1 MKEIFIE
8 RQQKVIRIVIR
19 SKDKLEEIYMEQ
31 EMEGPK
37 PGEIYVGVVKN
48 IIPSIKSAFID
59 IGFNKN
65 AYMYL
70 DKKFNNKH
78 IKKGD
83 YVLVQV
89 VKEELNKK
97 GAKVTNAISI
107 PGRYAVIETL
117 NKDISF
123 SKKIKDIEFKEYI
136 LKNIVKPKDIGIML
150 RTNSINVDMD
160 IINSEITEIVNIYKD
175 IIKKSKCKMKAGI
188 LLDNGGII
196 GKILRDRL
204 DDKTDKIYTNS
215 GKDYNYIKEFLN
227 KYSKIKTQLTL
238 YDGERTLLDY
248 YGIEKHILSLRKN
261 RVYLKCGGYIVI
273 DKTEAM
279 YVIDVNSGKNIKSGS
294 MNKTAFITNMEA
306 AEKISEQVLLRNLS
320 GIIVIDFIDMEHEEN
335 KIKVLNK
342 LQDGFK
348 NDKNKTVI
356 YPFTELSLVQI
367 ARRRQGRTIYEYIE
381 EPCNF
386 CRGNGSMLKFSY
398 IKLLIKNEI
407 ITLENKRQKDNI
419 YIEIDD
425 RYKKYIEENKK
436 QFIQDINCN
445 DKKLYLKYVENKDYY
460 KVQLLVFNSQ
470 IEELSDFMLS

>member
-8 RQQKVIRIVIR
+8 RQHKVIRIAIR
-19 SKDKLEEIYMEQ
+19 NKDKLEEIYMEQ

-48 IIPSIKSAFID
+48 MIPSIKSAFID

-123 SKKIKDIEFKEYI
+123 SKKIKDVEFKEYI
-136 LKNIVKPKDIGIML
+136 LKNIVKPKDIGIMI
-150 RTNSINVDMD
+150 RTNSVNVDMN
-160 IINSEITEIVNIYKD
+160 IIKSEITELVDIYKD
-175 IIKKSKCKMKAGI
+175 VIKKGNCKMNPGI
-188 LLDNGGII
+188 LFDNGGIL

-204 DDKTDKIYTNS
+204 DNETDKIYTNCVE
-215 GKDYNYIKEFLN
+215 DYNYINEFLN
-227 KYSKIKTQLTL
+227 KYSKIKTQLAL
-238 YDGERTLLDY
+238 YEGERTLLDY
-248 YGIEKHILSLRKN
+248 YGIEKQILSLRKN

-306 AEKISEQVLLRNLS
+306 AEKISEQVLLRNLA
-320 GIIVIDFIDMEHEEN
+320 GIIVIDFIDMEHEDN
-335 KIKVLNK
+335 KIKVLRK

-348 NDKNKTVI
+348 MDKNKTVI

-381 EPCNF
+381 EPCDF
-386 CRGNGSMLKFSY
+386 CGGNGSMLKFSY
-398 IKLLIKNEI
+398 IKLLIKNEV
-407 ITLENKRQKDNI
+407 ITLENKRQENNI
-419 YIEIDD
+419 YVEIDN

-436 QFIQDINCN
+436 RFIQDINCK
-445 DKKLYLKYVENKDYY
+445 DKNLYLKYVENKDYY
-460 KVQLLVFNSQ
+460 KVQHLVFNSQ
-470 IEELSDFMLS
+470 AEELSEFMLS

>member
-107 PGRYAVIETL
+107 PGRYVVIETL

-460 KVQLLVFNSQ
+460 KVQPLVFNSQ

>member
-8 RQQKVIRIVIR
+8 RQHKVIRIAIR
-19 SKDKLEEIYMEQ
+19 NKDKLEEIYMEQ

-48 IIPSIKSAFID
+48 MIPSIKSAFID

-107 PGRYAVIETL
+107 PGRYAVIDTL

-123 SKKIKDIEFKEYI
+123 SKKIKDVEFKEYI
-136 LKNIVKPKDIGIML
+136 LKNIVKPKDIGIMI
-150 RTNSINVDMD
+150 RTNSVNVDMN
-160 IINSEITEIVNIYKD
+160 IIKSEITELVDIYKD
-175 IIKKSKCKMKAGI
+175 VIKKGNCKMNPGI
-188 LLDNGGII
+188 LFDNGGIL

-204 DDKTDKIYTNS
+204 DNETDKIYTNCVE
-215 GKDYNYIKEFLN
+215 DYNYINEFLN
-227 KYSKIKTQLTL
+227 KYSKIKTQLAL
-238 YDGERTLLDY
+238 YEGERTLLDY
-248 YGIEKHILSLRKN
+248 YGIEKQILSLRKN

-306 AEKISEQVLLRNLS
+306 AEKISEQVLLRNLA
-320 GIIVIDFIDMEHEEN
+320 GIIVIDFIDMEHENN
-335 KIKVLNK
+335 KIKVLRK

-348 NDKNKTVI
+348 MDKNKTVI

-381 EPCNF
+381 EPCDF
-386 CRGNGSMLKFSY
+386 CGGNGSMLKFSY
-398 IKLLIKNEI
+398 IKLLIKNEV
-407 ITLENKRQKDNI
+407 ITLENKRQENNI
-419 YIEIDD
+419 YVEIDN

-436 QFIQDINCN
+436 RFIQDINCK
-445 DKKLYLKYVENKDYY
+445 DKNLYLKYVENKDYY
-460 KVQLLVFNSQ
+460 KVQHLVFNSQ
-470 IEELSDFMLS
+470 AEELSEFMLS